1 MSAGSP
7 AGGRADD
14 GGRSHQDQDRLPGEL
29 HGLVAV
35 VTGAAQGIGQA
46 IAAGLLA
53 AGAAVAVA
61 DVADVDGAVERLG
74 ASGDVMGVV
83 ADVSSEEDT
92 AAMAATVEQRFGRI
106 DLLVNNAGLF
116 SALRPGPFTEIDV
129 REWRRVMDVNVLGP
143 MLCSRAVVGSMRR
156 VGGGRIVNIA
166 SGTVFK
172 GTPYTLHYVTSK
184 GAVVAFTRALAR
196 ELGPSGI
203 LVNAVAP
210 GFTLSEGVL
219 DHADVFEAKIEA
231 GHQGRAV
238 ERPQQP
244 EDVVGAVRFLC
255 GPGASFI
262 TGQTL
267 VVDGGS
273 HMR

>member
-1 MSAGSP
+1 MTDAPAPSALAAGTTGQP
-7 AGGRADD
+7 AAVAGR
-14 GGRSHQDQDRLPGEL
+14 EL
-29 HGLVAV
+29 MGQVAV
-35 VTGAAQGIGQA
+35 VTGGAQGIGEA
-46 IAAGLLA
+46 IAGSLLA
-53 AGAAVAVA
+53 AGAAVAIV
-61 DVADVDGAVERLG
+61 DVEGVDHAVERLS
-74 ASGDVMGVV
+74 ASGEVLGVV
-83 ADVSSEEDT
+83 ADVSSEDDT
-92 AAMAATVEQRFGRI
+92 VAMAASVEQRFGRI

-116 SALRPGPFTEIDV
+116 SSLRPGPFTDIDID
-129 REWRRVMDVNVLGP
+129 EWRRVMDVNVLGP
-143 MLCSRAVVGSMRR
+143 MLCSRAIVGPMDR

-172 GTPYTLHYVTSK
+172 GTPFTLHYVTSK

-196 ELGPSGI
+196 ELGSSNI

-219 DHADVFEAKIEA
+219 HHSDTFAQKIAA
-231 GHQGRAV
+231 GHQGRAL
-238 ERPQQP
+238 ERPQEP
-244 EDVVGAVRFLC
+244 ADVVGAVRFLC
-255 GPGASFI
+255 GPGAAFI